1 MPAKSTTKRIN
12 NKKQQK
18 KNVQEIEE
26 KPAEIIEELKEVKP
40 EVVVDNGFTESIK
53 KEHQEEQQ
61 EKPDEKPEG
70 QKGGEKPKRQTPPIF
85 LKRNELSSYIVKET
99 DFKGFRAPI
108 NKLISWIIEND
119 EKINKIAD
127 KSSTVEDKLKQL
139 EEVKKY
145 FDKNKDKCIKLIKDF
160 TPEKKEKQ
168 EYEKG
173 KHFIIYKNN
182 DSYSFVCVNEKGI
195 NGNITRHK
203 KEGYEKVF
211 IKYVGETYD
220 IKSKKEEIK
229 KYAEFTGRNSFKLM
243 ESAEIDDIYK
253 LI

>member
-1 MPAKSTTKRIN
+1 MPAKSTIKRVN

-18 KNVQEIEE
+18 KTVEVIEE
-26 KPAEIIEELKEVKP
+26 KPAEIIEEIKEVKP
-40 EVVVDNGFTESIK
+40 EVVVDNGFSESIK
-53 KEHQEEQQ
+53 EEQQ
-61 EKPDEKPEG
+61 EKLEEKPEE

-119 EKINKIAD
+119 EKVNKIAD
-127 KSSTVEDKLKQL
+127 KSSSVEDKLKQL
-139 EEVKKY
+139 EEVKNY
-145 FDKNKDKCIKLIKDF
+145 FDKNREKCNKLIKEF

-173 KHFIIYKNN
+173 KHFIIYKND

-203 KEGYEKVF
+203 KEGYEKIF

-220 IKSKKEEIK
+220 IKNKKEEIK

-243 ESAEIDDIYK
+243 ESAEIEDIYK

>member
-1 MPAKSTTKRIN
+1 MPAKSTTKRVN
-12 NKKQQK
+12 NKKQQQK
-18 KNVQEIEE
+18 TVEVIEE
-26 KPAEIIEELKEVKP
+26 KPAEIIEEIKEVKP

-53 KEHQEEQQ
+53 EEQQ
-61 EKPDEKPEG
+61 EKPEEKQEE

-119 EKINKIAD
+119 EKVNKIAD
-127 KSSTVEDKLKQL
+127 KSSSVEDKLKQL

-145 FDKNKDKCIKLIKDF
+145 FDKNRDKCIKLIKEF

-168 EYEKG
+168 EYQKG

-203 KEGYEKVF
+203 KEGYEKIF
-211 IKYVGETYD
+211 IKYVGEIYD

-229 KYAEFTGRNSFKLM
+229 KYVEFTGRNSFKLM
-243 ESAEIDDIYK
+243 ENADIKDIYK